1 MDPLLL
7 PPRRETSRRKAKE
20 KTSVKQ
26 FLDRQQGIDYFDND
40 EEQVDSDSDP
50 AWTPAVKLVGDEEEK
65 RKKRARP
72 VITKKIRKILEE
84 DGYSSGE
91 AIVSKKS
98 TRKKHEMSSKHSN
111 NSGKLSCRI
120 DEKLVAAASDE
131 DIDISPFKVFN
142 IFCKDLL
149 AYCIVAYIH
158 ILLNNKLI
166 ILLYFA
172 CSIR

>member
-65 RKKRARP
+65 RKKRTRP
-72 VITKKIRKILEE
+72 VITKKIRKMLEE
-84 DGYSSGE
+84 DDYSSGE
-91 AIVSKKS
+91 AIVLKKS
-98 TRKKHEMSSKHSN
+98 TRKKHEMLSKNSN
-111 NSGKLSCRI
+111 SSGKLSCRI

-131 DIDISPFKVFN
+131 DIDISPFKVSNRFLQRFLS
-142 IFCKDLL
+142 I
-149 AYCIVAYIH
+149 YYIG
-158 ILLNNKLI
+158 I
-166 ILLYFA
+166 
-172 CSIR
+172 SSE

>member
-1 MDPLLL
+1 VDPLLL

-40 EEQVDSDSDP
+40 EEQADSDSDP

-91 AIVSKKS
+91 AIITKKS
-98 TRKKHEMSSKHSN
+98 MRKKHEISLKN
-111 NSGKLSCRI
+111 NSSGKLSCKI

-131 DIDISPFKVFN
+131 DIDISPFKVSNTFYKCYN
-142 IFCKDLL
+142 L
-149 AYCIVAYIH
+149 IH
-158 ILLNNKLI
+158 IDI
-166 ILLYFA
+166 Y
-172 CSIR
+172 

>member
-1 MDPLLL
+1 MYMYILFHTVDPLLL

-50 AWTPAVKLVGDEEEK
+50 AWTPAVKLLGDEEEK

-72 VITKKIRKILEE
+72 VITKKIRKMLEE

-98 TRKKHEMSSKHSN
+98 TRRKHETSSKNSN
-111 NSGKLSCRI
+111 NSGKFSCRI

-131 DIDISPFKVFN
+131 DIDISPFKVYN
-142 IFCKDLL
+142 IFQAKISQY
-149 AYCIVAYIH
+149 YCIGR
-158 ILLNNKLI
+158 ILRI
-166 ILLYFA
+166 TY
-172 CSIR
+172 

>member
-1 MDPLLL
+1 MTKSAYVFFCAVDPLFL

-40 EEQVDSDSDP
+40 EEQADSDSDP
-50 AWTPAVKLVGDEEEK
+50 AWTPAVKLAGDEEEK

-91 AIVSKKS
+91 VIVTKKS
-98 TRKKHEMSSKHSN
+98 TRKKHEVSSKNSN
-111 NSGKLSCRI
+111 SSGKISCKI
-120 DEKLVAAASDE
+120 DEKLIASVSDE
-131 DIDISPFKVFN
+131 DIDISPFKVS
-142 IFCKDLL
+142 
-149 AYCIVAYIH
+149 YI
-158 ILLNNKLI
+158 
-166 ILLYFA
+166 
-172 CSIR
+172 